1 MIKRLLRGLIGQA
14 FFLAPD
20 VINWIAG
27 TALPVIPPPWNVI
40 LGLIL
45 NTVGKGLRDYG
56 PQAKTPD
63 GVKPKYSWV
72 PV

>member
-1 MIKRLLRGLIGQA
+1 MFKRLLRGLVAQA
-14 FFLAPD
+14 ITLAPD

-27 TALPVIPPPWNVI
+27 SALPVIPPPWNVI
-40 LGLIL
+40 LGLVL

-56 PQAKTPD
+56 PQATTPT
-63 GVKPKYSWV
+63 GVKPKWSWV